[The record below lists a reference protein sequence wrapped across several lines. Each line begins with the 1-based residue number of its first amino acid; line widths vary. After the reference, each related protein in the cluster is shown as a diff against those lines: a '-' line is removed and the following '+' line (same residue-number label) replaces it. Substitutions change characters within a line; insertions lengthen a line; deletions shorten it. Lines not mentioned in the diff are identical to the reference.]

1 MQNKELCI
9 ENSVLQKGVMVLNA
23 LNHPLR
29 QDMLL
34 LIHKQE
40 LITVTEIYKY
50 LNIEQSLTSQHLSV
64 LRKAGFVNTRKAG
77 SHILYS
83 VNHDKV
89 NEVQQKL
96 KELIAL

>member
-1 MQNKELCI
+1 MQNKELSI

-29 QDMLL
+29 QEMLL

-40 LITVTEIYKY
+40 LITVTEIYKC
-50 LNIEQSLTSQHLSV
+50 LSIEQSLTSQHLSV
-64 LRKAGFVNTRKAG
+64 LRKAGFVNTQKNG

-83 VNHDKV
+83 VNHERLK
-89 NEVQQKL
+89 EVQQKL
-96 KELIAL
+96 KELTEA